1 MSSEHIIWF
10 WFHSSE
16 ILNCPPGRMV
26 KNELVTKIY
35 PLHDSDKLK
44 AMELEWYGSIIGSQV
59 ITNVR
64 DYFGKSFN

>member
-1 MSSEHIIWF
+1 
-10 WFHSSE
+10 
-16 ILNCPPGRMV
+16 MV

-64 DYFGKSFN
+64 DYFGK

>member
-1 MSSEHIIWF
+1 
-10 WFHSSE
+10 
-16 ILNCPPGRMV
+16 MV

-35 PLHDSDKLK
+35 PLHDSEKLK

-64 DYFGKSFN
+64 DYFGKFFNWCDFMEYLLAKSFDKNIRIVLNL